1 MARPMR
7 KDADYFPFICKE
19 GKTFS
24 ILRNRYP
31 LEGIGFFTEL
41 CIILTTTPD
50 HHIQLK
56 TDLDF
61 EYLCSKMKCDKSKA
75 ESIIDLLVMTGKMH
89 KELWEKA
96 NVILIPDLLD
106 SLKDA
111 YERRT
116 NEIITIKE
124 LINVYINPLN
134 DNKNPESVPQ
144 KPLKDSKVNKIKIN
158 NDNKD
163 IKHKYGE
170 YNHVLLTDSQMI
182 SVVEKLGDHKTK
194 YMIKVMD
201 EAIEEKG
208 NIWHISNFAMALLKW
223 AKKDTSYKPPQQTTP
238 SMPRLP
244 RPPKCPTCGK
254 PTIEYMYGGAGC
266 KPCGVMFRYNDKWIR
281 EK

>member
-1 MARPMR
+1 MTYRTLRTEERMARPMR

-106 SLKDA
+106 SLNDA
-111 YERRT
+111 YERRA

-134 DNKNPESVPQ
+134 DNINPESVPQ
-144 KPLKDSKVNKIKIN
+144 KPLKDSKVNKSKVNNN
-158 NDNKD
+158 NDFDLFWSAYPK
-163 IKHKYGE
+163 
-170 YNHVLLTDSQMI
+170 
-182 SVVEKLGDHKTK
+182 
-194 YMIKVMD
+194 KVAKA
-201 EAIEEKG
+201 EAIKSYNKKLKALPDINKHIEIIKNWCNTEQWKNNFIPNPTTWLNQERWNDEIILSADEK
-208 NIWHISNFAMALLKW
+208 K
-223 AKKDTSYKPPQQTTP
+223 KKDRDDIVQKII
-238 SMPRLP
+238 
-244 RPPKCPTCGK
+244 KG
-254 PTIEYMYGGAGC
+254 EWEG
-266 KPCGVMFRYNDKWIR
+266 
-281 EK
+281 